1 MGSRNRGPIAPWR
14 CSFEL
19 KRWGPSAPVVH
30 CKLSCSA
37 RLESMAI
44 LIHFTQEQV
53 RTLAS
58 VTPGEIRQWRKV
70 VPCLAAKPGKS
81 ARFTFSDLVAL
92 AITGSL
98 TRDMG
103 ARIGEIASGI
113 DRLFVALSTARPTN
127 LEGLIA
133 VVGRNSADVVS
144 ATDLNSH
151 RLTQPVFVVPC
162 DIIVK
167 DIRARML
174 PVTINDQ
181 QAPLPFA
188 PVAVGTRA

>member
-1 MGSRNRGPIAPWR
+1 
-14 CSFEL
+14 
-19 KRWGPSAPVVH
+19 
-30 CKLSCSA
+30 
-37 RLESMAI
+37 MAI

-53 RTLAS
+53 RALAC

-133 VVGRNSADVVS
+133 VVGRDSADVVS
-144 ATDLNSH
+144 ATDLNPH

-162 DIIVK
+162 DIVVK

-174 PVTINDQ
+174 PVTMNDQ